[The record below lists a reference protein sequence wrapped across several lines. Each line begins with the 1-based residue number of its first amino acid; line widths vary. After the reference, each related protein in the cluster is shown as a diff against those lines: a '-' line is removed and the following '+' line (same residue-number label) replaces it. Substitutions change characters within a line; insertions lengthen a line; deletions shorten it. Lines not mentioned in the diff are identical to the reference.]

1 MCSRGTRIRFA
12 VSSTRR
18 IRLIDSSLCGFM
30 ARFFGRWARPSIRQ
44 RYSVSTLDRFG
55 VNRSKIWTRCTLC
68 TTMPFGN
75 NSIDSSS
82 TPSYSAELF
91 EQEEADLMKDL
102 AILPR
107 QSAVRKINELVKR
120 IRKVKALAYIVGYLK
135 SQMPTVMGKEKKQQ
149 KLIQDMPN
157 VFRTIMKKHNLA
169 PGDFPD
175 INKFSEK
182 LKDTKFSE
190 FATLKMEQIQL
201 LEDCLSKSLPKL
213 MEELPS
219 EKDSP
224 ETLRAKMGD
233 HAGNSP
239 SLIPVPNRANK
250 FGKAND
256 GTSNPFGF
264 GEEDEDNYWAL
275 EESAERLKD
284 SFEAL
289 GPVGGFLS
297 PQVAK
302 DVLVKT
308 GLQKDQ
314 LRQIWNLS
322 DIDRDGYFDHHEY
335 VVAMFLCD
343 AVIQKGR
350 PIPSELPASVI
361 PPSKRALVKGRGF

>member
-1 MCSRGTRIRFA
+1 
-12 VSSTRR
+12 
-18 IRLIDSSLCGFM
+18 
-30 ARFFGRWARPSIRQ
+30 
-44 RYSVSTLDRFG
+44 
-55 VNRSKIWTRCTLC
+55 
-68 TTMPFGN
+68 
-75 NSIDSSS
+75 
-82 TPSYSAELF
+82 
-91 EQEEADLMKDL
+91 MKDL

-120 IRKVKALAYIVGYLK
+120 IRKVKALAYIIGYLK
-135 SQMPTVMGKEKKQQ
+135 SQMPAVMGKEKKQQ

-190 FATLKMEQIQL
+190 FNTLKMEQIQL
-201 LEDCLSKSLPKL
+201 LEDCLSRSIPHL

-224 ETLRAKMGD
+224 ETLRAKMNEMG
-233 HAGNSP
+233 GNNP
-239 SLIPVPNRANK
+239 AMIPVPNRANK

-256 GTSNPFGF
+256 GASNPFGF
-264 GEEDEDNYWAL
+264 GEDDQDNYWAL

-284 SFEAL
+284 AFEAL

-297 PQVAK
+297 PQTAK
-302 DVLVKT
+302 EVLVKT

-322 DIDRDGYFDHHEY
+322 DIDRDGYLDHHEY

-361 PPSKRALVKGRGF
+361 PPGKRAFMKKGGGF